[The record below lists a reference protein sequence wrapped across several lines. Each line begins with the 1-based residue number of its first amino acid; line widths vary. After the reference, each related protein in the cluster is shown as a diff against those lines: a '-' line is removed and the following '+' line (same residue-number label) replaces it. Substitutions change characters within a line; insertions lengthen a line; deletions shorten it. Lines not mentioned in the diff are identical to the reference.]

1 MNRTEPA
8 VHFAARIAPASRHDR
23 TMHEVGAAALSAG
36 AATEIAPLF
45 PKLKPAPHAMSREQV
60 QADQAGRLCAAM
72 KTAVALHGCER
83 ATVGEVCKLAGVSKH
98 TIYDCFGADGK
109 RECLLVACE
118 DELARLRRSVAAA
131 GADARDD
138 AAERTKAIVAA
149 LIDYVA
155 EDAAGAELLLVQA
168 PGAEPEARQQLEQAR
183 LEIEAQLSG
192 SREDAVSRL
201 ISHALWSGLLH
212 ATRSALIDRRAGE
225 LPAASGALG
234 DWAAWC
240 REPKVAELIRRR
252 AAEEH
257 RPEPEEIAHIPHDGL
272 SEVELSAIEIVAE
285 RGLLALSTKALA
297 GRAQIPK
304 RRILAD
310 FGDCRS
316 CLRSALDH
324 AWAEL
329 ADGLVHDTAGPDWQ
343 RCLQPWVQSLLSSL
357 ADDSALMCAT
367 FLHAPQLGEDAVRVS
382 TTLTARLA
390 AALWHN
396 IPASAQSDPVRQ
408 ASAGAIWGLIGA
420 AAEHPQRLSSLTTA
434 CTLLALAGAQGR
446 GHACSALSAT
456 RNQPGTTTTQIPRPA
471 PATM

>member
-1 MNRTEPA
+1 MNRTGPE
-8 VHFAARIAPASRHDR
+8 VHFATRIAPASRHDHA
-23 TMHEVGAAALSAG
+23 MPEVAAAEPSTR
-36 AATEIAPLF
+36 AATQIAPLF
-45 PKLKPAPHAMSREQV
+45 PKLKPAPHAMPRERV
-60 QADQAGRLCAAM
+60 QADQASRLCAAM
-72 KTAVALHGCER
+72 KTAVARHGCEH

-109 RECLLVACE
+109 RECLLTACE
-118 DELARLRRSVAAA
+118 DELARLRRGVAAP
-131 GADARDD
+131 GADGRNDAPERAR
-138 AAERTKAIVAA
+138 AIAGA

-168 PGAEPEARQQLEQAR
+168 PGAEPEARAQLEQAWR
-183 LEIEAQLSG
+183 EIEAQLGG

-201 ISHALWSGLLH
+201 VSHAVWSGLLH
-212 ATRSALIDRRAGE
+212 ATRSALIDRRASE
-225 LPAASGALG
+225 LPAASGALA

-240 REPKVAELIRRR
+240 CEPKIAELIRRR
-252 AAEEH
+252 AAEDR
-257 RPEPEEIAHIPHDGL
+257 RPEPEEIAHIDHDGV

-285 RGLLALSTKALA
+285 RGLLALNTKALA

-304 RRILAD
+304 RRILMD

-316 CLRSALDH
+316 CLRAALEH

-343 RCLQPWVQSLLSSL
+343 RCLAPWVQSLLSSL
-357 ADDSALMCAT
+357 ADDGALMCAT
-367 FLHAPQLGEDAVRVS
+367 FLHVPALGEDAVRLS

-390 AALWHN
+390 AALWHDA
-396 IPASAQSDPVRQ
+396 PASAQSDPIRQ

-420 AAEHPQRLSSLTTA
+420 AAEHPQRLPSLATA
-434 CTLLALAGAQGR
+434 CTLLALAGAQ

-456 RNQPGTTTTQIPRPA
+456 RNQPGTTTTQIPGPA
-471 PATM
+471 PAAM